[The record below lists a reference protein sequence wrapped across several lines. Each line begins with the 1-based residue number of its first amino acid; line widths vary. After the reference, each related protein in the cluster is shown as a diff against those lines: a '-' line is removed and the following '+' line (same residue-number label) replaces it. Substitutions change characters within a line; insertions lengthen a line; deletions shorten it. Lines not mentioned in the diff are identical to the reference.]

1 MRFVRFCK
9 TFVVLVRYDWLGSSK
24 TSVLLTNALDGTDS
38 TPQGDDAEK
47 PASGGQGAPKVPYPA
62 VRLRGGEGGLPASA
76 HDRACSMK
84 RGRTMIIKAGK
95 TETAARELTVMM
107 SAVSPPRC
115 IHAAKPEKTKKSYPS
130 VTAEETK
137 KIALPEVSRVRCTP

>member
-1 MRFVRFCK
+1 
-9 TFVVLVRYDWLGSSK
+9 
-24 TSVLLTNALDGTDS
+24 
-38 TPQGDDAEK
+38 
-47 PASGGQGAPKVPYPA
+47 
-62 VRLRGGEGGLPASA
+62 
-76 HDRACSMK
+76 
-84 RGRTMIIKAGK
+84 MIIKAGK

-137 KIALPEVSRVRCTP
+137 KIALPEVSRVRIPAMVNSQIGHREREHR